1 MAAFDAG
8 GEELTGNALDLRA
21 TQAAGNQMHGIV
33 QVGVNDR
40 YSYWSILDS
49 DTEQPSDTSNR

>member
-8 GEELTGNALDLRA
+8 GEELTGNALDLRE